1 MSDQRTQ
8 EWFAE
13 RCGKFT
19 ASRFV
24 DLLAV
29 SKRDGKR
36 LKAWDDLIWDIAVE
50 RITGGHEEGPS
61 AYALQWGT
69 DVEPFARE
77 AYEFATGNIVTE
89 SGFIVHPDYSF
100 VGCSPDG
107 LVGAK
112 RGIEMKCP
120 KSSKVHVARILA
132 GTLPEEHKAQVQG
145 CMWVTGRDSWDFVSY
160 DPRMPESKRLFIV
173 EVTRDDEYIKILE
186 ESCLEAEEEVSKI
199 VIKFMEN
206 A

>member
-1 MSDQRTQ
+1 MSEQRTP
-8 EWFAE
+8 EWFAS

-19 ASRFV
+19 ASRFS

-36 LKAWDDLIWDIAVE
+36 LKAWDDLVWDVAVE
-50 RITGGHEEGPS
+50 RITGTQEEGPS

-77 AYEFATGNIVTE
+77 AYEFSSGNLVAE
-89 SGFIVHPDYSF
+89 SGFIIHPIFEF

-107 LVGAK
+107 LVGSDG
-112 RGIEMKCP
+112 GIEMKCP
-120 KSSKVHVARILA
+120 KSSKIHIARILA
-132 GTLPEEHKAQVQG
+132 GTLPEDHKAQVQG
-145 CMWVTGRDSWDFVSY
+145 CMWVTGRQWWDFVSY
-160 DPRMPESKRLFIV
+160 DPRMPEERRIFCVTV
-173 EVTRDDEYIKILE
+173 ERDDGYIKLLE
-186 ESCLEAEEEVSKI
+186 ESALEAESEVNKI
-199 VIKFMEN
+199 VEQFNK